1 MHSMRTPKIEINARE
16 WDNTFQLISWWN
28 KEDVRSAKV
37 MVVGAGALGN
47 EVLKNLALL
56 NVGNVLIVDFDTIEY
71 SNLSRSVLFRESDCG
86 KLKAEVAASR
96 VKEIN
101 SNVKVQTIQGDIMLD
116 VGLGVFRQMDVV
128 IGCLDNRLARL
139 YINRHCHKVNKTW
152 VDGAIENL
160 AGQLC
165 VYQPGIS
172 CYECQLTD
180 VEWENIKQKLGCA
193 DIAQRNSSQGR
204 IPTTPI
210 SSSIIAAMQTQ
221 EALKVIHNNEKRLSA
236 GKKFYYEGMN
246 NEAIWF
252 PFGGLLEDCISHFT
266 YESIKEAHELS
277 AESSISDA
285 LQWLSDTFYN
295 EKISI
300 ELDYELAL
308 ELTTKKT
315 EKSYS
320 TVVPQPHL
328 TNQLLQKYQEEP
340 GEDVLISKGVHD
352 ISYDFPRKD
361 LTLKSVGIPELHIL
375 RVRAG
380 EEYHY
385 VELSG
390 DKHYLKFD

>member
-1 MHSMRTPKIEINARE
+1 M
-16 WDNTFQLISWWN
+16 
-28 KEDVRSAKV
+28 
-37 MVVGAGALGN
+37 
-47 EVLKNLALL
+47 
-56 NVGNVLIVDFDTIEY
+56 LIVDFDTIEY

-210 SSSIIAAMQTQ
+210 SSSIIAAMQP
-221 EALKVIHNNEKRLSA
+221 KRLL
-236 GKKFYYEGMN
+236 K
-246 NEAIWF
+246 
-252 PFGGLLEDCISHFT
+252 
-266 YESIKEAHELS
+266 
-277 AESSISDA
+277 SSIIMKNACQPVRNS
-285 LQWLSDTFYN
+285 
-295 EKISI
+295 
-300 ELDYELAL
+300 
-308 ELTTKKT
+308 TTK
-315 EKSYS
+315 
-320 TVVPQPHL
+320 
-328 TNQLLQKYQEEP
+328 
-340 GEDVLISKGVHD
+340 G
-352 ISYDFPRKD
+352 
-361 LTLKSVGIPELHIL
+361 
-375 RVRAG
+375 
-380 EEYHY
+380 
-385 VELSG
+385 
-390 DKHYLKFD
+390 